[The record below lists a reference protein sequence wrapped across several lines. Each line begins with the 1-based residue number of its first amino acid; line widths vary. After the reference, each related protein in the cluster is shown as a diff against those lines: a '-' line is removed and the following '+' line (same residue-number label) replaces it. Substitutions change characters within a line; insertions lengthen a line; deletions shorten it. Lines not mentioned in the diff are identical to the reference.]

1 VFRGKKS
8 FLGRIL
14 RHLPFR
20 RKTDK
25 GTAMKAG
32 VRFFAFVLLAFG
44 LASGGC
50 TTPPKKKTAAHET
63 KPAKVK
69 PGQEASD
76 VDFDAFI
83 SRLRKAVVAH
93 DMNAIAQM
101 MTPDFGY
108 SLSPE
113 KSGEGVFQYWDQNNL
128 WPELEG
134 ILSETFVKKQDYMV
148 APPQFADPSLN
159 YDGYRA
165 GIRRVNGSWKFA
177 YFVNG

>member
-1 VFRGKKS
+1 
-8 FLGRIL
+8 
-14 RHLPFR
+14 
-20 RKTDK
+20 
-25 GTAMKAG
+25 MKAG
-32 VRFFAFVLLAFG
+32 VRFFTFVLLMFG
-44 LASGGC
+44 LAAGGC
-50 TTPPKKKTAAHET
+50 TNPPKKKPAQEK

-69 PGQEASD
+69 PGQEAID

-83 SRLRKAVVAH
+83 GRLRKAVATH

-101 MTPDFGY
+101 MTADFGY
-108 SLSPE
+108 SLNPE